1 MAIPAV
7 LAILACGVL
16 IGCGGSSSS
25 PPPPAGVTVKVVPAS
40 FTMGVGSNYQF
51 AATVTGASSV
61 AVNWEVNGV
70 AGGSVSVGTIDSTG
84 LYIAPGTIPS
94 GAITVTAVAL
104 ADGLSKGT
112 AAVMLKTTDPLGT
125 ASGRTITCPTGPG
138 IDIGGTCYSV
148 ALSCPGATDLNGYL
162 WVNVPPGAAVGTVLL
177 TSGGNG
183 EGLYW
188 TSFVYGSSVVNNL
201 LQAGYITVQT
211 SFGGDFTGSQPNG
224 WVTGPGGIR
233 RVACRYATLAKW
245 VHDKINPSGAALC
258 ATGNSGGSAL
268 IGYALAHYGSASIF
282 KMVEATSGPPISR
295 LDNSC
300 ECNQP
305 DLPDPCNPSNS
316 LTQCAGLINAQKFID
331 PAYTVPIC
339 SQAVQ
344 SQSTANS
351 AQFLSDSTLSPEATL
366 SYPNTAV
373 HFVWG
378 GQDDSSAPAM
388 GNLWQDAITQQVIP
402 RSNAFACVADAP
414 HPLADVLDGAHQIVT
429 DIAQYCH

>member
-1 MAIPAV
+1 
-7 LAILACGVL
+7 
-16 IGCGGSSSS
+16 
-25 PPPPAGVTVKVVPAS
+25 
-40 FTMGVGSNYQF
+40 MGVGSNYQF
-51 AATVTGASSV
+51 AATVTGANNT

-70 AGGSVSVGTIDSTG
+70 AGGNTSVGTIDNAG
-84 LYIAPGTIPS
+84 LYIAPVAIPS
-94 GAITVTAVAL
+94 GAITVAAVAQ
-104 ADGLSKGT
+104 ADGVSKGT
-112 AAVMLKTTDPLGT
+112 AVVTLKLTDPLGT
-125 ASGRTITCPTGPG
+125 ASGQQISCPTGPG
-138 IDIGGTCYSV
+138 ISIGGTCYSV
-148 ALSCPGATDLNGYL
+148 ALSCPGTTDLNGYL
-162 WVNVPPGAAVGTVLL
+162 WVNVPAGAAVGTVLL
-177 TSGGNG
+177 TTGGNG

-188 TSFVYGSSVVNNL
+188 TSFVYGSNVVNNL

-245 VHDKINPSGAALC
+245 VQDKINPSGTALC

-305 DLPDPCNPSNS
+305 DLPDPCNPSQS
-316 LTQCAGLINAQKFID
+316 LTQCAGLMNAQNYID
-331 PAYTVPIC
+331 PAYTAPIC

-366 SYPNTAV
+366 AYPNTAV

-378 GQDDSSAPAM
+378 GQDDSSAPVM
-388 GNLWQDAITQQVIP
+388 GQLWQEAIKQQVIP
-402 RSNAFACVADAP
+402 KSNSFSCVADAP
-414 HPLADVLDGAHQIVT
+414 HPLPDVLDGAQHIVS
-429 DIAQYCH
+429 DIVSYCHP

>member
-1 MAIPAV
+1 MVALVV
-7 LAILACGVL
+7 LA
-16 IGCGGSSSS
+16 GCGGSSSS
-25 PPPPAGVTVKVVPAS
+25 PPPPAGISVKVAPSS

-51 AATVTGASSV
+51 AATVTGASNT

-70 AGGSVSVGTIDSTG
+70 AGGNTSVGTIDNAG
-84 LYIAPGTIPS
+84 LYIAPVAIPS
-94 GAITVTAVAL
+94 GAITVAAVAQ
-104 ADGLSKGT
+104 ADGVSKGT
-112 AAVMLKTTDPLGT
+112 AVVTLKLTDPLGT
-125 ASGRTITCPTGPG
+125 ASGQQISCPTGPG
-138 IDIGGTCYSV
+138 ISIGGTCYSV
-148 ALSCPGATDLNGYL
+148 ALSCPGTTDLNGYL
-162 WVNVPPGAAVGTVLL
+162 WVNVPAGAALGTVLL
-177 TSGGNG
+177 TTGGNG

-188 TSFVYGSSVVNNL
+188 TSFVYGSNVVNNL

-245 VHDKINPSGAALC
+245 VQDKINPSGTALC

-268 IGYALAHYGSASIF
+268 IGYALAHYGIASIF

-305 DLPDPCNPSNS
+305 DLPDPCNPSQS
-316 LTQCAGLINAQKFID
+316 LTQCAGLMNAQNYID
-331 PAYTVPIC
+331 PAYTAPIC

-351 AQFLSDSTLSPEATL
+351 AQFLSDSTLRKRL
-366 SYPNTAV
+366 
-373 HFVWG
+373 
-378 GQDDSSAPAM
+378 
-388 GNLWQDAITQQVIP
+388 
-402 RSNAFACVADAP
+402 
-414 HPLADVLDGAHQIVT
+414 
-429 DIAQYCH
+429 